1 MSSANL
7 TYAVYAAIA
16 ALWVLWIVFTFARRT
31 RYVTADGVA
40 ARLMRGPIARWVVWA
55 SWAFVGWHLFVRGRG
70 AFE

>member
-1 MSSANL
+1 MSSANF

-16 ALWVLWIVFTFARRT
+16 ALWLVWIVFT
-31 RYVTADGVA
+31 YVRSPSSVSVDSLA
-40 ARLMRGPIARWVVWA
+40 ARLMRGPVARWIVWA

>member
-1 MSSANL
+1 MSTANF

-16 ALWVLWIVFTFARRT
+16 ALWIVWIVFTYVRRSS
-31 RYVTADGVA
+31 YVTLDSLS
-40 ARLMRGPIARWVVWA
+40 ARLMRGRIARWIVWA